1 SWGEWGNMTDDGVLF
16 DVDGNVVLDKDGKEV
31 PAPQLQAN
39 SPWITDT
46 AALSEAVNYASTN
59 EKPFNAK
66 SFAFNANQVNE
77 DDKAVCAGGG
87 GGGDG
92 GGGGGGY

>member
-1 SWGEWGNMTDDGVLF
+1 PVKMFDGSWLEWGNMTTDG
-16 DVDGNVVLDKDGKEV
+16 
-31 PAPQLQAN
+31 ATAQLQAN

-46 AALSEAVNYASTN
+46 AALSEAINYASTN
-59 EKPFNAK
+59 EKPFSAN

-87 GGGDG
+87 DG
-92 GGGGGGY
+92 GGGGGGGGGGY

>member
-1 SWGEWGNMTDDGVLF
+1 M
-16 DVDGNVVLDKDGKEV
+16 

-46 AALSEAVNYASTN
+46 AARSEAINYASDN
-59 EKPFNAK
+59 QNKLSAN

>member
-1 SWGEWGNMTDDGVLF
+1 M
-16 DVDGNVVLDKDGKEV
+16 

-39 SPWITDT
+39 SPWRTDT
-46 AALSEAVNYASTN
+46 PARSEAINYASNN
-59 EKPFNAK
+59 ENKLSAN

-77 DDKAVCAGGG
+77 DDKECGG

-92 GGGGGGY
+92 GGGGGGGGY